1 MCDPSLSP
9 CLIGIVDDERAVR
22 QGLSNLLK
30 SAGYRTECFAS
41 GEALLEYGPCTDLAI
56 LILDIKLG
64 GLDGFEVQRRLAD
77 TGVRMPV
84 IFVSSYGD
92 DTVRKRAMDAGAV
105 AFRSK
110 PIDVDALL
118 NDIEAILQAGGS
130 GR

>member
-1 MCDPSLSP
+1 MCDPSLSQ

-22 QGLSNLLK
+22 RGLSNLLK
-30 SAGYRTECFAS
+30 SAGYKTECFAS
-41 GEALLEYGPCTDLAI
+41 GEALLECGQRADIDI

-64 GLDGFEVQRRLAD
+64 GLDGFEIQSRLAAS
-77 TGVRMPV
+77 GLFVPV

-92 DTVRKRAMDAGAV
+92 ESVRKRAMGAGAA

-118 NDIEAILQAGGS
+118 GDIEAVLEA
-130 GR
+130 RRNR

>member
-22 QGLSNLLK
+22 RGLSNLLK

-41 GEALLEYGPCTDLAI
+41 GEALLESGPREGIAI

-77 TGVRMPV
+77 SGTRMPV

-92 DTVRKRAMDAGAV
+92 EAVRKRAMDAGAF

-118 NDIEAILQAGGS
+118 DDIETILEARRSAG
-130 GR
+130 